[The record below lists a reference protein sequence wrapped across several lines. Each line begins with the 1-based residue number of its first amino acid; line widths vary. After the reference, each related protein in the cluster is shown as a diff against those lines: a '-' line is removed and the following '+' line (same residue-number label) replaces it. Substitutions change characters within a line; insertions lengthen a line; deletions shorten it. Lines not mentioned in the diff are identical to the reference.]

1 MTCAQIHRNSHLS
14 ENNSPSYDSC
24 ECIHLEFQVTA
35 LMNAGKLKF
44 VGLNSN
50 ATTVVSDQ
58 TSCNAVVQIV
68 DSLLT

>member
-1 MTCAQIHRNSHLS
+1 
-14 ENNSPSYDSC
+14 
-24 ECIHLEFQVTA
+24 
-35 LMNAGKLKF
+35 MNAGKLKF

-68 DSLLT
+68 NSLLT